1 MIFSVPSNARYEPPI
16 ISSGMIN
23 QGAKADRIN
32 AAGSRI
38 TSLFRSEPTVILA
51 MIGSS
56 RSGVSPVTKRG
67 VTAVSSMTSPAALVP
82 ALPAARLTSSTDA
95 AASLAMVAT
104 SSRSAIK
111 PEGMTRVW
119 RKCRAS
125 TILLLALAGRFA
137 QCRAMLGLDFI
148 RAERAAVEK
157 AIEAKGVELSVEELL
172 TLDGEVRGLKT
183 EIEALLAE
191 RNAISAGFKS
201 AAPEERAVLGRKAKE
216 AGARAGELQAQL
228 GDKEGAMKSLLMR
241 VPNIPWDGAP
251 VGPDESFN
259 TVVRQEGAAPTF
271 DFGPLDHV
279 ALIEKNDWAD
289 LSRIV
294 QVSGSRQYC
303 LKGRLALLE
312 TKLMAWALERIADAG
327 FTPIT
332 VPAIAREQAFLNQ
345 GQFPG
350 HRDETYEIP
359 KDEAWLAGTAEVAL
373 TSLHA
378 GEIIEGDKLPIL
390 YAGYSACFRREAGKA
405 GKDVRG
411 LLRVHQFLKVEQYV
425 ICEADEA
432 QSAEWHAKLMEL
444 AESLLQDLEI
454 PYQVI
459 ETSTGDMGLG
469 KYRMNNIE
477 SWVPSLG
484 KYRETH
490 SCSTLHDWQAR
501 RANIRYRG
509 SDGKVRFAHTLN
521 NTALA
526 SPRILVPLLEN
537 HQTSDGRVKLPK
549 ALQDLIGGV
558 YL

>member
-1 MIFSVPSNARYEPPI
+1 
-16 ISSGMIN
+16 
-23 QGAKADRIN
+23 
-32 AAGSRI
+32 
-38 TSLFRSEPTVILA
+38 
-51 MIGSS
+51 
-56 RSGVSPVTKRG
+56 
-67 VTAVSSMTSPAALVP
+67 
-82 ALPAARLTSSTDA
+82 
-95 AASLAMVAT
+95 
-104 SSRSAIK
+104 
-111 PEGMTRVW
+111 
-119 RKCRAS
+119 
-125 TILLLALAGRFA
+125 
-137 QCRAMLGLDFI
+137 MLGLDFI
-148 RAERAAVEK
+148 RANRDAVEK
-157 AIEAKGVELSVEELL
+157 AIADKAVTLSVDDLL
-172 TLDGEVRGLKT
+172 TLDGEVRSLKT
-183 EIEALLAE
+183 EIDALRAE
-191 RNAISAGFKS
+191 RNAISARFKS
-201 AAPEERAVLGRKAKE
+201 VAPEERAALGAQAKE
-216 AGARAGELQAQL
+216 AGARAGQLENDLAEKQAL
-228 GDKEGAMKSLLMR
+228 LTELLMR

-259 TVVRQEGAAPTF
+259 TVVRQEGAVPQF
-271 DFGPLDHV
+271 DSEPLDHV

-312 TKLMAWALERIADAG
+312 TKLMGWALERIAEAG
-327 FTPIT
+327 FIPIT
-332 VPAIAREQAFLNQ
+332 VPSMAREQAFFNQ

-350 HRDETYEIP
+350 HIEETYALP
-359 KDEAWLAGTAEVAL
+359 NDDLYLAGTAEVAL
-373 TSLHA
+373 TSLHS

-390 YAGYSACFRREAGKA
+390 YAGYSPCFRREAGSA

-411 LLRVHQFLKVEQYV
+411 LLRVHQFVKVEQYV
-425 ICEADEA
+425 ISEADDA
-432 QSAEWHAKLMEL
+432 QSASWHARLLEL
-444 AESLLQDLEI
+444 AESMLKALEI

-469 KYRMNNIE
+469 KFRMNDIE
-477 SWVPSLG
+477 SWVPSLN

-537 HQTSDGRVKLPK
+537 HQTADGRVKLPK
-549 ALQDLIGGV
+549 ALQDLIGGE